1 MSFLRSE
8 CRLLQRSDILRDANK
23 KYIAL
28 QTAIIKEGGVVC
40 EKIPHAFYPEDYGFD
55 PKAVHELESKAIKIC
70 KVCPV
75 RKLCLDYAITAR
87 EPYGI
92 WGGTKASDR

>member
-1 MSFLRSE
+1 M
-8 CRLLQRSDILRDANK
+8 RDSQK

-28 QTAIIKEGGVVC
+28 QRAIHTAGGVVC
-40 EKIPHAFYPEDYGFD
+40 ERVPHAFYPEDYGFD
-55 PKAVHELESKAIKIC
+55 SARVHELESKAIKLC
-70 KVCPV
+70 KACPV

-92 WGGTKASDR
+92 WGGTKPSER